1 MQVKLNLELLDDIGD
16 DMEFCIKL
24 AEEESVV
31 VLPGK
36 NQNSLACIKIEH
48 RISISLTCNNTPNRR
63 MSKHIIS
70 ALDQTVRSTTRTQI

>member
-36 NQNSLACIKIEH
+36 NHNSLAWIKIEH
-48 RISISLTCNNTPNRR
+48 RISISLYLQQHTK
-63 MSKHIIS
+63 SKNVKTHHF
-70 ALDQTVRSTTRTQI
+70 ST